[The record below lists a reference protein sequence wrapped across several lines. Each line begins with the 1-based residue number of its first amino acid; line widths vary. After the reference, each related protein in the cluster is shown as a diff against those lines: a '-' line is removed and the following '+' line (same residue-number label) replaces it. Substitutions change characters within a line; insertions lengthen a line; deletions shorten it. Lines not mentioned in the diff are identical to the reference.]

1 MQGMKPRHFPSTGP
15 GTLVAASLALSF
27 ALAPAVRAQSAAV
40 NPFTYLGRVM
50 DASHAAFDTNRVATI
65 YAFDAGG
72 ALLARSETFFLPDS
86 RRNYRLRIPLA
97 DGDAKGFS
105 RTGAVLSISVE
116 DDVGRVWSGVI
127 VDAGATNGLST
138 VGEPGGVYEVDIVL
152 GEDKDGDGVDD
163 ELRRRLELEW
173 ENSDL
178 WTNGVPFDPSADHDG
193 DGVSTIDE
201 ALAGTDPFSAAAS
214 LRITAFAL
222 DAEAL
227 RGASGPLMSL
237 SFPTA
242 PGRVYVV
249 QTANAPTGSWEKAEF
264 FLAPGDAAPVNLI
277 SLPSTPGGGPTTV
290 YLLPAPDRDA
300 AFFRVK
306 SDDDAKSE
314 D

>member
-1 MQGMKPRHFPSTGP
+1 MKSRHFPLAGS
-15 GTLVAASLALSF
+15 GTLAVAFLLLAF
-27 ALAPAVRAQSAAV
+27 APARSARAQSAAV

-50 DASHAAFDTNRVATI
+50 DSEHKAFDTNRVAVLS
-65 YAFDAGG
+65 AADAAGKEI
-72 ALLARSETFFLPDS
+72 ARTQTFFLPDS
-86 RRNYRLRIPLA
+86 RRNYSLRIPLA
-97 DGDAKGFS
+97 DGETAGYA
-105 RTGAVLSISVE
+105 TPGAILSIAVNDGKKVWTGVVVDE
-116 DDVGRVWSGVI
+116 GRAEGT
-127 VDAGATNGLST
+127 A
-138 VGEPGGVYEVDIVL
+138 VGEPGGVREVDIVL

-201 ALAGTDPFSAAAS
+201 ALAGTDPFSAADS

-222 DAEAL
+222 DAEKL
-227 RGASGPLMSL
+227 RGASESLMSL

-306 SDDDAKSE
+306 SDDANAE

>member
-1 MQGMKPRHFPSTGP
+1 MKSRIPPFSGRGA
-15 GTLVAASLALSF
+15 LVAAAFLF
-27 ALAPAVRAQSAAV
+27 AFAPAPRACAQQAAV

-72 ALLARSETFFLPDS
+72 ALLARSETFYRPDS
-86 RRNYRLRIPLA
+86 RRNYRLRVPLA
-97 DGDAKGFS
+97 DAAVKGYS
-105 RTGAVLSISVE
+105 KTGAALSIAVE
-116 DDVGRVWSGVI
+116 DDAGKVWSGVV

-201 ALAGTDPFSAAAS
+201 ALAGTDPFSAADT
-214 LRITAFAL
+214 LRITAFEPGAIQS
-222 DAEAL
+222 
-227 RGASGPLMSL
+227 RGAETEAFVLEFPASSGR
-237 SFPTA
+237 A
-242 PGRVYVV
+242 YVV
-249 QTANAPTGSWEKAEF
+249 QTANAPTGTWSDVAF
-264 FLAPGDAAPVNLI
+264 FLAPEEGSPVNVI
-277 SLPSTPGGGPTTV
+277 ARPSTPGAAPATV
-290 YLLPAPDRDA
+290 YLLPSTNSA

-306 SDDDAKSE
+306 TAE
-314 D
+314 

>member
-1 MQGMKPRHFPSTGP
+1 MKSRPLPFSGRG
-15 GTLVAASLALSF
+15 
-27 ALAPAVRAQSAAV
+27 ALAAAALLLAFAPAPCAYAQTAAV

-50 DASHAAFDTNRVATI
+50 DSSHAAFDADRVATLSA
-65 YAFDAGG
+65 YDAGG
-72 ALLARSETFFLPDS
+72 TLLAKSETFFLPDS

-105 RTGAVLSISVE
+105 KTGAVLSIAVE
-116 DDVGRVWSGVI
+116 DDEGKVWSGVI
-127 VDAGATNGLST
+127 VDEGLAGAA
-138 VGEPGGVYEVDIVL
+138 VGEPGGVREVDIVL
-152 GEDKDGDGVDD
+152 GEDKDGDGIDD
-163 ELRRRLELEW
+163 ALFKRLKAEW
-173 ENSDL
+173 EDSDF
-178 WTNGVPFDPSADHDG
+178 WNPASNFNPRVDYDG

-201 ALAGTDPFSAAAS
+201 ALAGTDPFSAADS

-222 DAEAL
+222 DAEKL
-227 RGASGPLMSL
+227 RGASASLMSL

>member
-1 MQGMKPRHFPSTGP
+1 MKSRIPPFCGRG
-15 GTLVAASLALSF
+15 
-27 ALAPAVRAQSAAV
+27 ALAAAALLFAFAHATRAGAQQAAV

-72 ALLARSETFFLPDS
+72 ALLARSETFYRPDS
-86 RRNYRLRIPLA
+86 RRNYRLRVPLA
-97 DGDAKGFS
+97 DAAVKGYS
-105 RTGAVLSISVE
+105 KTGAALSIAVE
-116 DDVGRVWSGVI
+116 DDAGKVWSGVV

-201 ALAGTDPFSAAAS
+201 ALAGTDPFSAADS

-222 DAEAL
+222 DAEKL
-227 RGASGPLMSL
+227 RGASESLMSL

-249 QTANAPTGSWEKAEF
+249 QTANAPTGSWERAEF

-277 SLPSTPGGGPTTV
+277 ALPSTPGGGPTTV

-306 SDDDAKSE
+306 SDDDAKAE

>member
-1 MQGMKPRHFPSTGP
+1 M
-15 GTLVAASLALSF
+15 
-27 ALAPAVRAQSAAV
+27 

-50 DASHAAFDTNRVATI
+50 DASHAAFDTNRVATL

-72 ALLARSETFFLPDS
+72 ALLARSETFYRPDS
-86 RRNYRLRIPLA
+86 RRNYRLRVPLA
-97 DGDAKGFS
+97 DADVKGYS
-105 RTGAVLSISVE
+105 MSGAALSIAVE
-116 DDVGRVWSGVI
+116 DDAGRVWS
-127 VDAGATNGLST
+127 
-138 VGEPGGVYEVDIVL
+138 
-152 GEDKDGDGVDD
+152 GVDD

-201 ALAGTDPFSAAAS
+201 ALAGTDPFSAADS

-222 DAEAL
+222 DAEKL
-227 RGASGPLMSL
+227 RGASESLMSL